1 MCTNLENQDDQM
13 PAATMCPSSLPRGGR
28 CSDRK
33 QVLGTERGERLLH
46 PSPCVIHEFGF
57 WARCRL
63 CQDSEQTGLMAAHMC
78 LSVLEN
84 LWGTGEIHKGEK
96 TDFDHCR
103 LVTPKQD
110 CQVDY

>member
-1 MCTNLENQDDQM
+1 M
-13 PAATMCPSSLPRGGR
+13 PAATMCPSSLPRGGG

-33 QVLGTERGERLLH
+33 QVLELREGEAA
-46 PSPCVIHEFGF
+46 SPFTCVILEFGF
-57 WARCRL
+57 WARGSW
-63 CQDSEQTGLMAAHMC
+63 CQDSEQTELMAAHMC

-84 LWGTGEIHKGEK
+84 LWGTGEIQKGEK

>member
-1 MCTNLENQDDQM
+1 MFRQET
-13 PAATMCPSSLPRGGR
+13 G
-28 CSDRK
+28 
-33 QVLGTERGERLLH
+33 LGTERDERLLH

-57 WARCRL
+57 WARCCL
-63 CQDSEQTGLMAAHMC
+63 CQDSEQAGLMAAHMC

-84 LWGTGEIHKGEK
+84 LWMDWLPAEK

>member
-13 PAATMCPSSLPRGGR
+13 PAATVSILSPSR
-28 CSDRK
+28 RK
-33 QVLGTERGERLLH
+33 MFRQETGLGTERGKRLLH
-46 PSPCVIHEFGF
+46 SSPCAIHEFGF

-63 CQDSEQTGLMAAHMC
+63 CQDSEQTELMAAHMC